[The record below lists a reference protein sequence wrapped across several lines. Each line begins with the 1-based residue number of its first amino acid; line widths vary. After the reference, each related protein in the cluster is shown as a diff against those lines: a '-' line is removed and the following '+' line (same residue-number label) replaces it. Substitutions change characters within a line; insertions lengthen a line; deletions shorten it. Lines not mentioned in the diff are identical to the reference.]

1 MELRKDKQGRSILG
15 YALYDPVA
23 QEWFRLDKPLFA
35 NPHSAKCAV
44 TSSCGKKWRGNENRK
59 FALIV
64 PIVLPPNPEEI
75 GFAYAS
81 TQIEGSFDEMAGYLL
96 ERDLFDD

>member
-1 MELRKDKQGRSILG
+1 MNLRKDKNGKSILG
-15 YALYDPVA
+15 YALYDPISK
-23 QEWFRLDKPLFA
+23 EWFRLDKPLFA

-44 TSSCGKKWRGNENRK
+44 TSSCGKKWRGNEHRK

-64 PIVLPPNPEEI
+64 PIVLPDNPEEL

-81 TQIEGSFDEMAGYLL
+81 TQIKDSVDEMVGYFL